1 MLRIFFT
8 GTTLK
13 STSKKLPSLTD
24 LSLEKTVDQVLEKNR
39 SQILES
45 RTSSFSESQ
54 EKVSESLSELEKE
67 YDKIISEG
75 HKEAEKIE
83 KQIVGSS
90 DLEVRNKALLLVEE
104 HTSKV
109 FQKAKDEIQN
119 TKRDSNYSNL
129 ISSLIT
135 EATEALGT
143 SEITVYTNSKDKEIV
158 QSAISKIS
166 GAELS
171 SEEIDCMGGI
181 KITSKDGSM
190 AFDNTIDARFERL
203 KPLIRKNIAAK
214 FNLGN

>member
-1 MLRIFFT
+1 M
-8 GTTLK
+8 
-13 STSKKLPSLTD
+13 PSLAE

-39 SQILES
+39 SQLLES
-45 RTSSFSESQ
+45 LKLSFSESQ
-54 EKVSESLSELEKE
+54 QKLSESLPELEKE
-67 YDKIISEG
+67 YERILSEG
-75 HKEAEKIE
+75 QKEAEKIE

-104 HTSKV
+104 HTSMV
-109 FQKAKDEIQN
+109 FEKAKEQIKN

-129 ISSLIT
+129 ISTLLT

-143 SEITVYTNSKDKEIV
+143 SEITVFTNSTDKDIV

-166 GAELS
+166 GADLS
-171 SEEIDCMGGI
+171 SEQIDCMGGV

-190 AFDNTIDARFERL
+190 TFDNTIDARLERM

-214 FNLGN
+214 FSLGN

>member
-1 MLRIFFT
+1 M
-8 GTTLK
+8 
-13 STSKKLPSLTD
+13 PSLAE

-39 SQILES
+39 SQLLES
-45 RTSSFSESQ
+45 LKLSFSESQ
-54 EKVSESLSELEKE
+54 QKLSDSLPELEKE
-67 YDKIISEG
+67 YERILSEG
-75 HKEAEKIE
+75 QKEAEKIE

-104 HTSKV
+104 HTSMV
-109 FQKAKDEIQN
+109 FEKAKEQIKN

-129 ISSLIT
+129 ISTLLT

-143 SEITVYTNSKDKEIV
+143 SEITVFTNSTDKDIV

-166 GAELS
+166 GADLS
-171 SEEIDCMGGI
+171 SEKIDCMGGV

-190 AFDNTIDARFERL
+190 TFDNTIDARFERM

-214 FNLGN
+214 FSLGN

>member
-1 MLRIFFT
+1 MLRNFFT

-45 RTSSFSESQ
+45 LKSSFSESQ

-109 FQKAKDEIQN
+109 FEKAKDEIQN

-171 SEEIDCMGGI
+171 SEAIDCMGGI

>member
-13 STSKKLPSLTD
+13 STSKKLPSLKD

-45 RTSSFSESQ
+45 LKSSFSESQ

-75 HKEAEKIE
+75 NKEAEKIE

-109 FQKAKDEIQN
+109 FEKTKDEIQN

-171 SEEIDCMGGI
+171 SETIDCMGGI

-190 AFDNTIDARFERL
+190 TFDNTIDARFERL